1 MGYIGT
7 CRGIGYG
14 FRGSRSLNRV
24 SFFYPFDTVFL
35 VWSVDRV
42 ANLYYL
48 IMESENARLNECF
61 LKKTCRICSS
71 INKIICNRGLIAL
84 DRMSFFGFGS

>member
-1 MGYIGT
+1 MSTMGGPLNSAHGGSGPGGVLPYMGYIGT

-14 FRGSRSLNRV
+14 FRGSRSLNRG
-24 SFFYPFDTVFL
+24 FFYPFDTVFL

-48 IMESENARLNECF
+48 KLE
-61 LKKTCRICSS
+61 
-71 INKIICNRGLIAL
+71 
-84 DRMSFFGFGS
+84 